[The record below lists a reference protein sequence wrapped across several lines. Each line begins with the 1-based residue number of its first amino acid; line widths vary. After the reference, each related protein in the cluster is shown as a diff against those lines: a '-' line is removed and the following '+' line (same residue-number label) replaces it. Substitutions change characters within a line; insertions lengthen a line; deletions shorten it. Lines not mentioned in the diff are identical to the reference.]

1 MDERLNPFLFNI
13 LVVGEKVLG
22 RDHEDS
28 VGWAICEVK
37 YISRNENRVI
47 VRFDSRKVDTT
58 LPYDYKLLR
67 QLPTDRGGRRASQP
81 NYNQLNSNRGPIAAS
96 SHSSTPGKIGGGAQ
110 SSTKIQYGGGKYASG
125 FTSSGGGGNI
135 EQDHTP
141 KRSRINESTQTP
153 SSTSSF
159 DVGMSRPSAFSP
171 EAFTLSSTTPMRR
184 CEMDPV
190 AYAEESAKLMRRCDN
205 ATALIHNIQ
214 ARWMR
219 GEPDGM

>member
-47 VRFDSRKVDTT
+47 VRFDSRKVDTN

-81 NYNQLNSNRGPIAAS
+81 NYNQLNSNRGPIASS
-96 SHSSTPGKIGGGAQ
+96 SHSSTPGKVGGGAQ

-125 FTSSGGGGNI
+125 FTSSGGGGNS
-135 EQDHTP
+135 EPDHTP
-141 KRSRINESTQTP
+141 KKLRINESTQTP
-153 SSTSSF
+153 SSTASF
-159 DVGMSRPSAFSP
+159 DVGISRHSAFSP
-171 EAFTLSSTTPMRR
+171 GASILSSTTPMRR
-184 CEMDPV
+184 CGMDPG
-190 AYAEESAKLMRRCDN
+190 AYAEESAKLIQRCDN
-205 ATALIHNIQ
+205 ATALIREIQ
-214 ARWMR
+214 ARKR

>member
-13 LVVGEKVLG
+13 LVIGEKVLG

-47 VRFDSRKVDTT
+47 VRFDSRKVDTN

-81 NYNQLNSNRGPIAAS
+81 NYNQLNSNRGPIASS
-96 SHSSTPGKIGGGAQ
+96 SHSSTPGKVGGGAQ

-125 FTSSGGGGNI
+125 FTSSGGGGNS
-135 EQDHTP
+135 EPDHTP
-141 KRSRINESTQTP
+141 KKLRINESTQTP
-153 SSTSSF
+153 SSTASF
-159 DVGMSRPSAFSP
+159 DVGISRHSAFSP
-171 EAFTLSSTTPMRR
+171 GASILSSTTPMRR
-184 CEMDPV
+184 CGMDPG

-205 ATALIHNIQ
+205 AAALIHDIQ
-214 ARWMR
+214 ARWMT

>member
-28 VGWAICEVK
+28 VGWAICEIK
-37 YISRNENRVI
+37 YISRNENRVV

-58 LPYDYKLLR
+58 LEYNYKLLR

-81 NYNQLNSNRGPIAAS
+81 NFNQLNTNRGPTASS
-96 SHSSTPGKIGGGAQ
+96 SHSSTPGKVGGGAQ
-110 SSTKIQYGGGKYASG
+110 IANKIQHGGGKYASG
-125 FTSSGGGGNI
+125 FTSSSGGANS
-135 EQDHTP
+135 EPDHTP

-159 DVGMSRPSAFSP
+159 DVGISRRSSFSP
-171 EAFTLSSTTPMRR
+171 GASILSSTTPMRR
-184 CEMDPV
+184 CGMDPG

-205 ATALIHNIQ
+205 ATALIHDIQ
-214 ARWMR
+214 ARWVT